1 MPASSIP
8 GYIMGHRFS
17 DDAAHY
23 NSTTKRFLDKAGYG
37 AKADLRVTVGDPTFA
52 TVNSQR
58 AVLMDNTCHGNFH
71 SPIAWQGS
79 AVFVL
84 KPNYVSGAT
93 LTRYP
98 IQFGDFASAAS
109 NGKLIVLHSSG
120 QRIVRL
126 GSPSDQL
133 TGSLQRADNN
143 AVVVAFAISQ
153 ETRLMYRSIDG
164 VTVSTS
170 TATAST
176 VNGNA
181 VALGSAQYGSR
192 WGNMSGTAGDTTP
205 ITDMNC
211 YFMEQHFFSENILTG
226 SNLALTAAFIAEL
239 KAQYG
244 AS

>member
-17 DDAAHY
+17 DDPADY
-23 NSTTKRFLDKAGYG
+23 NSGSKRFLDKAGYG
-37 AKADLRVTVGDPTFA
+37 AKADLRVTIGDPTFA

-84 KPNYVSGAT
+84 KPNYVSGAV
-93 LTRYP
+93 LVRYP
-98 IQFGDFASAAS
+98 IQWGDLAASS
-109 NGKLIVLHSSG
+109 NGKLSVIHSSG
-120 QRIVRL
+120 QRQVKL
-126 GSPSDQL
+126 GSGSDQL
-133 TGSLQRADNN
+133 AGTLQRTDNN

-170 TATAST
+170 TATASA